1 MKNKKEFYDIIFVV
15 LTYGYTKDFIE
26 FAKGLEKIKCRY
38 KIIMVNNFYDE
49 STKEKNKKLAMKYNC
64 CFVESEN
71 KGYGFGNNI
80 GIDYAKRKFEIDY
93 LIVSNPDVII
103 EKFDLNFLKEKKF
116 DIVGPKIITS
126 TGKNQNPF
134 YVKHKFFPVL
144 ENLCLRKKIK
154 LGYYSVIIFTK
165 ISKLLN
171 SLKIAITGK
180 KYEKVYAVH
189 GSFIIFSKKILDKYE
204 KIFDENIFLFNE
216 EVVLAIKMKNDSV
229 DIFYV
234 PKIKVYH
241 KEDGCMKFLN
251 GSMYDEEV
259 KSNTY
264 VLKNY
269 IKKYRG

>member
-15 LTYGYTKDFIE
+15 LTYGYSEDFIE
-26 FAKGLEKIKCRY
+26 FTKSLKKINCKY

-49 STKEKNKKLAMKYNC
+49 STKEKNKKLAIQYNC
-64 CFVESEN
+64 CFIESEN

-80 GIDYAKRKFEIDY
+80 GIDYAKQKFEFDY
-93 LIVSNPDVII
+93 LIVSNPDIII
-103 EKFDLNFLKEKKF
+103 EKFDLNFLRKEKF
-116 DIVGPKIITS
+116 NIVGPKIITS

-134 YVKHKFFPVL
+134 YVKRKFFPVL
-144 ENLCLRKKIK
+144 ENLFLRKKIK
-154 LGYYSVIIFTK
+154 LGYYLVLIFTK
-165 ISKLLN
+165 FSKLLN
-171 SLKIAITGK
+171 TFKMTITRK
-180 KYEKVYAVH
+180 KSEKVYAIH
-189 GSFIIFSKKILDKYE
+189 GSFIIFSKKILEKYE

-229 DIFYV
+229 DIFYT
-234 PKIKVYH
+234 PEIKIYH

-264 VLKNY
+264 VLKKY
-269 IKKYRG
+269 IRI